1 MNRPSAEGIRGIYR
15 DIEKRGDLAVNMEGW
30 NSTTPIFG
38 ELIFQSQPK
47 VIVEA
52 GVWNGA
58 SLIHMASV
66 CKERGL
72 SPILFGCDVFYGNST
87 DHIGHLPDQMM
98 PPFWRTPSRYDQFLF
113 NVKAHGHDDCIIPVC
128 NFTAWAARILAKW
141 EVVADLV
148 WVDAGHT
155 EEFCTADFEAYWPLL
170 RSGGVMGFDDLGYPG
185 VVSAVGR
192 FGMKH
197 NLSLQIVGGQGY
209 FRKP

>member
-1 MNRPSAEGIRGIYR
+1 MNRPSPEEIRGIYR
-15 DIEKRGDLAVNMEGW
+15 DIEKRGDLSVNMEGW

-47 VIVEA
+47 IIVEA

-58 SLIHMASV
+58 SLVHMASA

-72 SPILFGCDVFYGNST
+72 SPLLFGCDVFYGHAT

-98 PPFWRTPSRYDQFLF
+98 PPQWTTPSRYDQFLF

-128 NFTAWAARILAKW
+128 NFTAWAAKILRKW

-148 WVDAGHT
+148 WIDAGHE
-155 EEFCTADFEAYWPLL
+155 EEFVHADFCAYWELL
-170 RSGGVMGFDDLGYPG
+170 RSGGVMGFDDLGYTG
-185 VVSAVGR
+185 VISAVGR
-192 FGMKH
+192 FGKERG
-197 NLSLQIVGGQGY
+197 LSLQLVGGQGY
-209 FRKP
+209 FKKP

>member
-1 MNRPSAEGIRGIYR
+1 MNRPSAEEIRGIYR
-15 DIEKRGDLAVNMEGW
+15 DIEKRGDLSVNMEGW
-30 NSTTPIFG
+30 NSATPLFG

-58 SLIHMASV
+58 SLVHMATI

-72 SPILFGCDVFYGNST
+72 SPILFGCDVFYGHAT

-98 PPFWRTPSRYDQFLF
+98 PPNWRTPSRYDQFLF
-113 NVKAHGHDDCIIPVC
+113 NIKAHGHDDCIIPVC
-128 NFTAWAARILAKW
+128 DFTAWAAKILAKW

-148 WVDAGHT
+148 YVDAGHD
-155 EEFCTADFEAYWPLL
+155 EEFVYADFCAYWKLL
-170 RSGGVMGFDDLGYPG
+170 RSGGVMGFDDLGYKG
-185 VVSAVGR
+185 VVAAVGR
-192 FGMKH
+192 FGKE
-197 NLSLQIVGGQGY
+197 NDLSLNIVGGQGY